1 MKMYVAEDYKKR
13 VDIKNLLSIL
23 TKKQYDVL
31 ACLLFETSCKSIG
44 ETLHISNRTVEAHL
58 QEIFRKID
66 ARNKNDLVKLIRL
79 HGDEQVQRDLKQRFL
94 LLKKTGSG
102 KPKDRKSSIFWLFV
116 ILGVI
121 VIVAALSLSF
131 SKNTTGLCKLT
142 NSVYLLERNEFLEKL
157 QKTSNKLEIKVIY
170 GQGGAGKTTLARE
183 YLKKS
188 DFKFKYEINTES
200 FNSLNEGMLEFAY
213 LLANTKEKQETL
225 SFLNGIEDPTMK
237 LRQISAFVYTGLK
250 DSPNWCL
257 LFDNVDD
264 FNLLNQTCLSTLP
277 DIESMSN
284 GQILI
289 TTRNHKP
296 EIYQLTYDAIEVGE
310 LSSQEKEELFTKIT
324 NKPITESVKRALND
338 IPSYPLDISCL
349 SYYVKNLRISIEDY
363 MEQLK
368 IDNDAFW
375 HNNRKIL
382 EANTSYPFTRNEII
396 TKLITQIASI
406 DPQFKDM
413 LFIISFMDSQNIPVK
428 FLRDICNNSKLD
440 ELIFHLSKFGI
451 ITFTKDTISFHRSTF
466 AYMAAYLRVYLSR
479 EEKSLVVRKLIDA
492 LTPYEKFSAKKYDY
506 QKTIEHL
513 KRIYQ
518 NLDSI
523 FSIDDLKI
531 KFAISLGS
539 YVKEHSIST
548 IESVPYFADSLKINQ
563 RIGMLNNRKEQQV
576 KLLMGEACV
585 IANENEKALSLLRG
599 SYISSPFEAKYA
611 TKYANNHILM
621 GMVQMRSNQF
631 NKANKSFGE
640 SLRILQNIS
649 ENTSQVRLLKAKTY
663 LNTGLNYFL
672 YYINKPEMWEA
683 IKMMNQAVDEVSG
696 DLSEEAI
703 KITSTAKIRI
713 AGAYNSVKEYQ
724 TALNLVNEAEILLKK
739 LKKKDNN
746 YFCSLGMILMERG
759 HAILR
764 LNRLNEA
771 REILKKAHE
780 LFDKTMIGDHVSRFR
795 MQEAETLVRLGL
807 YEEAYG
813 NCIEVIEIKDKEKND
828 YNELF
833 FCTAYYNAAVIKYKT
848 GDYLKSLEHFK
859 DFINNVRPFCKRFAT
874 AEQVKMLEKEGAFRV
889 HSRIEDIPTYLK
901 QALLIFKTVCLDG
914 SEFISDYVQ
923 KNYEDS
929 KKGE

>member
-1 MKMYVAEDYKKR
+1 MKMFEAEDYEKR
-13 VDIKNLLSIL
+13 IHVRKLLSIL

-31 ACLLFETSCKSIG
+31 ACLLFETACKSIG
-44 ETLHISNRTVEAHL
+44 KTLHISNRTVESHL
-58 QEIFRKID
+58 QEIFRKMEVK
-66 ARNKNDLVKLIRL
+66 NKNDLIKLIRL
-79 HGDEQVQRDLKQRFL
+79 HGEKQIQQDLKQRFL
-94 LLKKTGSG
+94 ALKKNKSE
-102 KPKDRKSSIFWLFV
+102 KSKVRKFSKFWLFLF
-116 ILGVI
+116 IGIIII
-121 VIVAALSLSF
+121 VITSCLFF
-131 SKNTTGLCKLT
+131 SKGTAGLCKLS
-142 NSVYLLERNEFLEKL
+142 NSVYLLERNYILRKL
-157 QKTSNKLEIKVIY
+157 QKTTPNFEVKVIC
-170 GQGGAGKTTLARE
+170 GHGGAGKTTIARE
-183 YLKKS
+183 YLRKS
-188 DFKFKYEINTES
+188 NYKFKYEINAES

-213 LLANTKEKQETL
+213 SLAKTKKQQETL
-225 SFLNGIEDPTMK
+225 EFLNGIENAMIK
-237 LRQISAFVYTGLK
+237 LRQISTFVYTCLR
-250 DSPNWCL
+250 DTQNWCL

-264 FNLLNQTCLSTLP
+264 FYLLNQTCFNTMP

-289 TTRNHKP
+289 TTRNYKP
-296 EIYQLTYDAIEVGE
+296 EIHHFNFDLIEVGE
-310 LSSQEKEELFTKIT
+310 LSSSEKEELFTLIT
-324 NKPITESVKRALND
+324 GKSITKNVKRALND
-338 IPSYPLDISCL
+338 IPSYPLDVSCL
-349 SYYVKNLRISIEDY
+349 SYYVKNLYISTEDY
-363 MEQLK
+363 VKQLK
-368 IDNDAFW
+368 TDSKAFW

-382 EANTSYPFTRNEII
+382 AANTNYPFTRNEII
-396 TKLITQIASI
+396 TKLITQIVSI
-406 DPQFKDM
+406 DPQFKDI
-413 LFIISFMDSQNIPVK
+413 LFVISFMDSQNIPVK
-428 FLRDICNNSKLD
+428 FLRDICNSSKLD

-451 ITFTKDTISFHRSTF
+451 VTFTKDTISFHRSTF
-466 AYMAAYLRVYLSR
+466 AHMAAYLKVNLSN
-479 EEKSLVVRKLIDA
+479 EEKNLVVRKLTDA
-492 LTPYEKFSAKKYDY
+492 CTPYEKFSAKKYDY
-506 QKTIEHL
+506 QKTIEHI
-513 KRIYQ
+513 KRIYR
-518 NLDSI
+518 NLDNI
-523 FSIDDLKI
+523 FGIDDLKI

-548 IESVPYFADSLKINQ
+548 IESIPYFADSLEINQ
-563 RIGMLNNRKEQQV
+563 RIEVLNNREKQQV

-631 NKANKSFGE
+631 NQANKSFDE
-640 SLRILQNIS
+640 SLRVLQNIS
-649 ENTSQVRLLKAKTY
+649 ENTSQVRLLRAKTY

-683 IKMMNQAVDEVSG
+683 IKMMNQAVDEVSS

-703 KITSTAKIRI
+703 KIMSTAKIRM

-724 TALNLVNEAEILLKK
+724 TALNLVNEAEMLLKK

-807 YEEAYG
+807 YEEAYK
-813 NCIEVIEIKDKEKND
+813 NCMEVIEIKDKEKND

-833 FCTAYYNAAVIKYKT
+833 FCTACYNAAVIKYKT

-859 DFINNVRPFCKRFAT
+859 AFINNVRPFCKRFAT
-874 AEQVKMLEKEGAFRV
+874 AEQVKMLEKEGAFRL
-889 HSRIEDIPTYLK
+889 HSQIEDIPTYLK

>member
-13 VDIKNLLSIL
+13 VDVRKLLGIL

-79 HGDEQVQRDLKQRFL
+79 HGEEQVQRDLKQRFL
-94 LLKKTGSG
+94 LLKKAESG
-102 KPKDRKSSIFWLFV
+102 KPKDRKSNIFWLFV

-121 VIVAALSLSF
+121 IIVATLSLSF

-225 SFLNGIEDPTMK
+225 AFLNGIEDPTMK

-250 DSPNWCL
+250 DSTNWCL

-296 EIYQLTYDAIEVGE
+296 EIYQLDYDAIEVGE

-324 NKPITESVKRALND
+324 NKPITESVKKALND
-338 IPSYPLDISCL
+338 IPSYPLDVSCL

-363 MEQLK
+363 MKQLK

-375 HNNRKIL
+375 YNNRKIL
-382 EANTSYPFTRNEII
+382 EASTSYPFTRNEII
-396 TKLITQIASI
+396 TRLITQIASI

-413 LFIISFMDSQNIPVK
+413 LFIISFMDSQNIPVR
-428 FLRDICNNSKLD
+428 FLRDVCNSSKLD

-451 ITFTKDTISFHRSTF
+451 VTFTKDTISFHRSTF
-466 AYMAAYLRVYLSR
+466 AHMAAYLKVNLSN
-479 EEKSLVVRKLIDA
+479 EEKNLVVRKLIDTV
-492 LTPYEKFSAKKYDY
+492 TPYEKFSAKKYDY

-513 KRIYQ
+513 KRIYR
-518 NLDSI
+518 NLDNMLGV
-523 FSIDDLKI
+523 DDLKI

-548 IESVPYFADSLKINQ
+548 IESVPYFADSLQLNK
-563 RIGMLNNRKEQQV
+563 RIGMLNNREEQQV
-576 KLLMGEACV
+576 KLSMGEACV
-585 IANENEKALSLLRG
+585 IANENEKALSLLRD
-599 SYISSPFEAKYA
+599 SYISVPFKEKYA

-631 NKANKSFGE
+631 DLANKSFDE
-640 SLRILQNIS
+640 SLRVLQNIS
-649 ENTSQVRLLKAKTY
+649 KNTSQVRLLRAKTY

-683 IKMMNQAVDEVSG
+683 IKMMNQAVEEVSG

-703 KITSTAKIRI
+703 KITSTAKIRM

-724 TALNLVNEAEILLKK
+724 TALNLVNEAEVLLKK

-759 HAILR
+759 HATLR
-764 LNRLNEA
+764 LNRLSEA

-807 YEEAYG
+807 YEEAYK
-813 NCIEVIEIKDKEKND
+813 NCMEVIEIKDKEKND

-833 FCTAYYNAAVIKYKT
+833 FCTACYNAAVIKYKT
-848 GDYLKSLEHFK
+848 GNYSKSLEHFK
-859 DFINNVRPFCKRFAT
+859 DFISNMRPFCEKFLS
-874 AEQVKMLEKEGAFRV
+874 EQQVENLGRAGAFRL
-889 HSRIEDIPTYLK
+889 HSQVEDIPTYLK

>member
-1 MKMYVAEDYKKR
+1 MKMYAVEDYERQIDVKKF
-13 VDIKNLLSIL
+13 LCTL

-44 ETLHISNRTVEAHL
+44 KTLHISNRTVETHL

-66 ARNKNDLVKLIRL
+66 TNNKNDLVKLIRL
-79 HGDEQVQRDLKQRFL
+79 HGEEQVQRDLKQRFL
-94 LLKKTGSG
+94 LLNKAESKR
-102 KPKDRKSSIFWLFV
+102 PKNRKFNIFELFG
-116 ILGVI
+116 ILGV
-121 VIVAALSLSF
+121 VIIMAAFSLSF

-142 NSVYLLERNEFLEKL
+142 NSVYLLERSEFFEKL

-188 DFKFKYEINTES
+188 DFRFKYEINTES
-200 FNSLNEGMLEFAY
+200 FNSLDEGMLEFAY

-225 SFLNGIEDPTMK
+225 AFLNGIENPTMK
-237 LRQISAFVYTGLK
+237 LRQIASFVYTNLK
-250 DSPNWCL
+250 DVQNWCL

-277 DIESMSN
+277 DIRSMNN

-296 EIYQLTYDAIEVGE
+296 EIYQLNYDAIKVGE
-310 LSSQEKEELFTKIT
+310 LSPREKEELFTKIT

-338 IPSYPLDISCL
+338 IPSYPLDVSCL
-349 SYYVKNLRISIEDY
+349 SYYVKNLCIPIEDY
-363 MEQLK
+363 MKQLK
-368 IDNDAFW
+368 IDNDVFW

-382 EANTSYPFTRNEII
+382 EASTSYPFTRKEII

-406 DPQFKDM
+406 DPQFKEI
-413 LFIISFMDSQNIPVK
+413 LFIISFMGSQNIPVR

-451 ITFTKDTISFHRSTF
+451 VTFTKDTISFHRSTF
-466 AYMAAYLRVYLSR
+466 AHMVDYLMLNSSN
-479 EEKSLVVRKLIDA
+479 EEKSFIVRKLLDA
-492 LTPYEKFSAKKYDY
+492 VTPYEKFANKKYDY

-513 KRIYQ
+513 KRIYR
-518 NLDSI
+518 NLDNISGT
-523 FSIDDLKI
+523 DDLKI
-531 KFAISLGS
+531 KFAISLGN

-548 IESVPYFADSLKINQ
+548 IESVLYFADSLKLNQ
-563 RIGMLNNRKEQQV
+563 RIGLLNNSEEQQV
-576 KLLMGEACV
+576 KLSMGEAYL
-585 IANENEKALSLLRG
+585 IANENEKALFYLKN
-599 SYISSPFEAKYA
+599 SYISAPFKAKYA
-611 TKYANNHILM
+611 TEYANNHILM

-631 NKANKSFGE
+631 DQANKSFDE
-640 SLRILQNIS
+640 SLRVLQNIS
-649 ENTSQVRLLKAKTY
+649 ENTSQVRLLRAKIY

-672 YYINKPEMWEA
+672 YYINKPEMWKA

-703 KITSTAKIRI
+703 KITSTAKIRM

-724 TALNLVNEAEILLKK
+724 IALNLVNEAEILLKK

-759 HAILR
+759 HATLR
-764 LNRLNEA
+764 LNRLSEA

-795 MQEAETLVRLGL
+795 MQEAETLIRLGL
-807 YEEAYG
+807 YEEAYK
-813 NCIEVIEIKDKEKND
+813 NCMEVIEIKDKEKND

-833 FCTAYYNAAVIKYKT
+833 FCTACYNAAVIRYKT
-848 GDYLKSLEHFK
+848 GDYSKSLEHFK
-859 DFINNVRPFCKRFAT
+859 EFTSNMRPFCEKFLSKQ
-874 AEQVKMLEKEGAFRV
+874 QVENLGRAGAFRL
-889 HSRIEDIPTYLK
+889 HSQIEDIPTYLK

-929 KKGE
+929 KRGV